1 MSKALSSL
9 AAGQVTAMSGEGL
22 AGNIL
27 IQLHPTKGRNS
38 LKEQVKQSRVSNTI
52 RYRLIVVDI
61 ISVALPDIK
70 QTYEMKTNGM
80 VKAGTDTI

>member
-1 MSKALSSL
+1 M
-9 AAGQVTAMSGEGL
+9 
-22 AGNIL
+22 N
-27 IQLHPTKGRNS
+27 GRNS

-61 ISVALPDIK
+61 ISVALPAIK